1 MTRRWYVVRT
11 KPNSDNLA
19 ASTLRRE
26 GLETFS
32 PHVDTPIKGNQRKR
46 IPLFPGYLFLNCDVH
61 EKDRPEVSRLPGVLG
76 WVRFGLE
83 VPYVSDEDIVLLKR
97 RVDALDSQG
106 GLWERFEA
114 GQLVQ
119 VSHGKI
125 EGLATVL
132 ESPRSPES
140 RVNVLLEFMGRQVR
154 AQVPWLSLSS
164 APDNNNDAPQDRQR
178 RRTRGRGRWINGF
191 GPRASV
197 QA

>member
-11 KPNSDNLA
+11 KPNSDKLA
-19 ASTLRRE
+19 ASTLERE

-32 PHVDTPIKGNQRKR
+32 PHVDTPVEGNQRKR
-46 IPLFPGYLFLNCDVH
+46 ISLFPGYLFLNCDVL
-61 EKDRPEVSRLPGVLG
+61 EEARPEVSRLPGVLG
-76 WVRFGLE
+76 WVRFGSE
-83 VPYVSDEDIVLLKR
+83 VPHVSDEDIHELKR

-106 GLWERFEA
+106 GLWEKFES
-114 GQLVQ
+114 GQMVK
-119 VSHGKI
+119 VSHGNI

-164 APDNNNDAPQDRQR
+164 VPEDQGEARPDRRR

-191 GPRASV
+191 GPRASA
-197 QA
+197 QT

>member
-32 PHVDTPIKGNQRKR
+32 PQVDTPIEGNQLKR
-46 IPLFPGYLFLNCDVH
+46 IPLFPGYLFLNCDVQ
-61 EKDRPEVSRLPGVLG
+61 EQDRPEVSRMPGVLG
-76 WVRFGLE
+76 WVRFGTE
-83 VPYVSDEDIVLLKR
+83 VPWVSDEDIRELKR

-106 GLWERFEA
+106 GMWEKFES

-119 VSHGKI
+119 VCHGKI

-132 ESPRSPES
+132 ESPSSPES
-140 RVNVLLEFMGRQVR
+140 RVNVLLDFMGRQVR
-154 AQVPWLSLSS
+154 AQVPWLSLTA
-164 APDNNNDAPQDRQR
+164 APENSDNGSRTRR

-191 GPRASV
+191 GPRASAQV
-197 QA
+197 

>member
-1 MTRRWYVVRT
+1 MTRHWYVVRT
-11 KPNSDNLA
+11 KSNSDNLA
-19 ASTLRRE
+19 ASTLKRE

-32 PHVDTPIKGNQRKR
+32 PQVDTPVEGNKRKR
-46 IPLFPGYLFLNCDVH
+46 IPLFPGYLFLHCDVH
-61 EKDRPEVSRLPGVLG
+61 EQDRPEVSRMPGVLG
-76 WVRFGLE
+76 WVRFGSE
-83 VPYVSDEDIVLLKR
+83 VPWISDEDIHELKR
-97 RVDALDSQG
+97 RVDALDDQG
-106 GLWERFEA
+106 GMWDKFEP

-140 RVNVLLEFMGRQVR
+140 RVNVLLDFMGRQVR
-154 AQVPWLSLSS
+154 AQVPWLSLSA
-164 APDNNNDAPQDRQR
+164 APENDNASQSRR

-191 GPRASV
+191 GPRASA